1 MNNGENHDQYIYL
14 QNSSCLLK
22 RQLIVPNNMSTLSII
37 YVNKLLYA
45 QLEGDI
51 TFYPIQI

>member
-1 MNNGENHDQYIYL
+1 MNNGEIYDQYIYL
-14 QNSSCLLK
+14 QNSSCFLK
-22 RQLIVPNNMSTLSII
+22 RQLNVPNNMSTLSII